1 VRVVVVEDD
10 TLLREGLAA
19 LLRSEGIEVAT
30 TRGEATDLRQLVEEH
45 DANLAIVDVR
55 MPPTWTDEGLRAAID
70 LRRQRG
76 GFPVLVLSA
85 HVETRYASE
94 LLADGAG
101 GVGYLLKERVG
112 AVAEFV
118 RAVQR
123 VAAGETVL
131 DPEVVSTLMGR
142 GRSPVASLTPRER
155 DVLELIA
162 QGDRNGEIAAK
173 LHVSETAINKH
184 VGNIFSKLGLFA
196 DDAGH
201 RRVLAVLTY
210 LRDHQPDRR

>member
-19 LLRSEGIEVAT
+19 LLRSEGMDVVAT
-30 TRGEATDLRQLVEEH
+30 SGEATHLQRLVGKH
-45 DANLAIVDVR
+45 DAELAIVDVR
-55 MPPTWTDEGLRAAID
+55 MPPTWTDEGLRAAIEV
-70 LRRQRG
+70 RRQRA

-112 AVAEFV
+112 AVAEFL
-118 RAVQR
+118 RAAHR

-131 DPEVVSTLMGR
+131 DPDVVSTLMRR
-142 GRSPVASLTPRER
+142 GRSPLASLTPRER

-173 LHVSETAINKH
+173 LHVTETAINKH

-196 DDAGH
+196 EDAGH
-201 RRVLAVLTY
+201 RRVRAVLTY
-210 LRDHQPDRR
+210 LRDQ

>member
-1 VRVVVVEDD
+1 MRVVVAEDD

-19 LLRSEGIEVAT
+19 LLRSEGIEVVASSGDAT
-30 TRGEATDLRQLVEEH
+30 RLGQLVEEH
-45 DANLAIVDVR
+45 DADLAIVDIR

-70 LRRQRG
+70 IRRRRP
-76 GFPVLVLSA
+76 GFPMLVLSA
-85 HVETRYASE
+85 HVETRCASE

-101 GVGYLLKERVG
+101 AVGYLLKERVG
-112 AVAEFV
+112 AVGEFV
-118 RAVQR
+118 RATHR

-131 DPEVVSTLMGR
+131 DPEVVSTLMR
-142 GRSPVASLTPRER
+142 RRRSPLDTLTARER
-155 DVLELIA
+155 EVLELIA

-184 VGNIFSKLGLFA
+184 VRNIFSKLGLFA
-196 DDAGH
+196 DEAGH

-210 LRDHQPDRR
+210 LRDQ